1 MFVFVASKLKELSG
15 DLLVSTKSVSTK
27 KLTTN
32 ASHPPLAAG
41 GPRGRRPRSGGAS
54 DQRGRR
60 RVDADELH
68 ASSISALRPSLQL
81 TSLPTALTDPGMA
94 TMEVSPMMLFSA
106 GIRVAAAGGILAES
120 G

>member
-54 DQRGRR
+54 D
-60 RVDADELH
+60 
-68 ASSISALRPSLQL
+68 
-81 TSLPTALTDPGMA
+81 
-94 TMEVSPMMLFSA
+94 
-106 GIRVAAAGGILAES
+106 
-120 G
+120 